1 MKRIDKLDDLLHF
14 VNNGHLDFYYNNQ
27 AVDFKNGFKK
37 KIVNNLMIL
46 LYPFRIFFKSNKK
59 IQSNLKNK
67 DWFFYESINNYE
79 SLVPIYSKNKIFVKP
94 NFDIIYR
101 YIFIYKFIWLVPLL
115 IKLIKENKLKWFFA
129 YFEILG
135 VREESIRILKI
146 YKPQKIIFSNDHLPY
161 QTAIKNAAH
170 ELNIKTYYFQHAC
183 VLNNF
188 PKLNFSVSF
197 LEGQDSLF
205 KYKNVGEIRGDIELI
220 GMLKA
225 RNFSKQVNKKN
236 KVTSI
241 GIAYNEYDNLHD
253 IEILILRLKNEFSEL
268 TIFIRPHPADN
279 RIIGNLK
286 KSVEISNSK
295 SENSFVFLGRI
306 DLLISG
312 DSSIHL
318 DAVLMNVVS
327 LYYNFSIN
335 NVFDVYSFVKNG
347 LVQHI
352 DNIEELVSKINN
364 EMEIKTN
371 VIDKAKYYDEYINSS
386 CNFNSILNKYGFN
399 FELEK

>member
-1 MKRIDKLDDLLHF
+1 
-14 VNNGHLDFYYNNQ
+14 
-27 AVDFKNGFKK
+27 
-37 KIVNNLMIL
+37 MIL